1 MIIIVEDNTKQK
13 NKKTF
18 LLGTVILSIIENF

>member
-1 MIIIVEDNTKQK
+1 MKKLKNTKQK

-18 LLGTVILSIIENF
+18 FYAKSLMIVHY